1 MEKASLLYRLR
12 ELFRIFFVI
21 SLVTLGG
28 GLAMLPAM
36 REELVE
42 KRKWVTDEEM
52 MDTVAAMQSMPGIIA
67 CNIGVLLGYRVA
79 GVAGAFCALAGAV
92 LPPFLAIVVLASL
105 VAKIRT
111 HEAVSHLFLGVR
123 AGVAALILYAS
134 VSLAKQVFQ
143 GKEGLGRTCTW
154 IVAAASFVCLA
165 FLGANAVLVLL
176 ASAVL
181 GWILSLWIGRRGKT
195 AAEATTESSGEGGR

>member
-1 MEKASLLYRLR
+1 MEKPSLTFRLR

-79 GVAGAFCALAGAV
+79 GVLGAICALAGAV

-111 HEAVSHLFLGVR
+111 YEAVSHLFLGVR

-134 VSLAKQVFQ
+134 VSLAKQVFK
-143 GKEGLGRTCTW
+143 GKEGLGRIFTW
-154 IVAAASFVCLA
+154 IVAMVSFVCLA
-165 FLGANAVLVLL
+165 FLGANAVLVLVV
-176 ASAVL
+176 SAVL
-181 GWILSLWIGRRGKT
+181 GWLLCLWIWRRKKSAGEVP
-195 AAEATTESSGEGGR
+195 EATGEDRQ